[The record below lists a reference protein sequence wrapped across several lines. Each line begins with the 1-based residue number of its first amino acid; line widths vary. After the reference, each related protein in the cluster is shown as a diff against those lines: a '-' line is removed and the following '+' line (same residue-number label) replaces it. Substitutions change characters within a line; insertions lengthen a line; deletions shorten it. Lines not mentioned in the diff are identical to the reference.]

1 MCILVRLNSRSPFV
15 FDSHEPKSY
24 MSIMSDEPSPVEPI
38 PQPLQAPPA
47 VIMRPDPCMK
57 VRPEDWI
64 VIRSLAEK
72 GVSYPELAE
81 RYGVKPQTIRK
92 RSSEEKWLTKQ
103 RLVMAKNETITADP
117 ATSAILD
124 LWSERQQQHREQ
136 VYQGAQKALS
146 RFFAMSPVP
155 QTFAE
160 AATANKLLKDAI
172 DPSGSNN
179 GNSHVQVNILSS
191 NSFSPKP
198 AIDI

>member
-1 MCILVRLNSRSPFV
+1 
-15 FDSHEPKSY
+15 
-24 MSIMSDEPSPVEPI
+24 MSDEPLPVES
-38 PQPLQAPPA
+38 PQDAPQAAPEVLLSRNPQK
-47 VIMRPDPCMK
+47 K
-57 VRPEDWI
+57 VRDSDWPI
-64 VIRSLAEK
+64 IRSLAEK

-92 RSSEEKWLTKQ
+92 RSSEEKWLTRQ
-103 RLVMAKNETITADP
+103 RLVMAKNETITDDP
-117 ATSAILD
+117 ATSAVLD
-124 LWSERQQQHREQ
+124 LWSKRQQQHRES
-136 VYQGAQKALS
+136 VYQGAKKSLE

-179 GNSHVQVNILSS
+179 GNSQVHVNILSS